1 MSQLVWTPA
10 AKADIQKHYDYLY
23 PRNAD
28 SADKAVELI
37 LAAGKSLARSPKQGR
52 LIDESAGLRK
62 WPVAFGRYGFVIH
75 YALLASEVVILRVY
89 HGRQSRPS

>member
-1 MSQLVWTPA
+1 MSRLVWTPA
-10 AKADIQKHYDYLY
+10 SKTDIQKHYDYLY

-28 SADKAVELI
+28 SADKAVKLI
-37 LAAGKSLARSPKQGR
+37 LEAGKSLARSPKQGR

>member
-10 AKADIQKHYDYLY
+10 AKTDIQKHHDYLY

-28 SADKAVELI
+28 SADKAVKLI
-37 LAAGKSLARSPKQGR
+37 LEAGKSLARSPKQGK
-52 LIDESAGLRK
+52 LLDEAAGIRK

-89 HGRQSRPS
+89 HGRQNRLS